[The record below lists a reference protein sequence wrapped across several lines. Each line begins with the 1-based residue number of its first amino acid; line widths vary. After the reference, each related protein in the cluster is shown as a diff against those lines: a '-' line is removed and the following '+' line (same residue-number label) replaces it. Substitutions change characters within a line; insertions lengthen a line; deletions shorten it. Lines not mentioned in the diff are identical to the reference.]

1 MSDKI
6 EFKNGS
12 YIMGV
17 DLGNDGKNVRG
28 ERSKIIW
35 VDSKYL
41 KQENRK
47 FQRDYVNELKLKWY
61 QKLRIEIDFIWD
73 DIKEWVSWFIIKM
86 KIKKGEQ
93 CE

>member
-1 MSDKI
+1 MDKI
-6 EFKNGS
+6 EFENGS
-12 YIMGV
+12 YIIGV
-17 DLGNDGKNVRG
+17 ELAKDNKNVRG

-47 FQRDYVNELKLKWY
+47 FQRDYMNELKLKWY

-73 DIKEWVSWFIIKM
+73 DIKGWVSWFIIKM
-86 KIKKGEQ
+86 KIRKGE
-93 CE
+93 

>member
-1 MSDKI
+1 MSDEIK
-6 EFKNGS
+6 FKNGN

-17 DLGNDGKNVRG
+17 DLANDNKIVRG

-35 VDSKYL
+35 VDSKWT

-47 FQRDYVNELKLKWY
+47 FQRNYMNELKLKWH

-86 KIKKGEQ
+86 DIRKGE
-93 CE
+93 

>member
-1 MSDKI
+1 MNEIK
-6 EFKNGS
+6 FKNGS
-12 YIMGV
+12 YIIGV
-17 DLGNDGKNVRG
+17 DLAKDNKNVRG

-47 FQRDYVNELKLKWY
+47 FQRDYMNELKLKWY

-86 KIKKGEQ
+86 KIRKGE
-93 CE
+93 